1 MMEGKQDTS
10 ERSGSAFQA
19 AAAIPDMLNPLRC
32 FLLLDLCVR
41 MLLWTGALGLAFG
54 LANATRLW
62 PSESLTGAGWGLS
75 WLWAKRIAWFVI
87 SFNVFYVLGL
97 VALRLLTPAPR
108 EGRYPLNVG
117 RPSLQIMYAG
127 ILGAL
132 AKARYEA
139 PFPGFLVF
147 HLANL
152 PPLCW
157 LVGPIFGPKSKSC
170 YAVEP
175 HILDP
180 QGVTLG
186 RNVVIGFNAT
196 IAGHYQDRDSLTIK
210 RTIIED
216 NVVIGAHAGIG
227 GGVHIKAGAVIRAG
241 AMVLPNT
248 VVGENEFW
256 GGVPARKLRELPPT
270 GVGDE

>member
-1 MMEGKQDTS
+1 MSS
-10 ERSGSAFQA
+10 ESVQNAQPSSDAMPSPA
-19 AAAIPDMLNPLRC
+19 KMPDMCNAMRS

-54 LANATRLW
+54 LANATHLW
-62 PSESLTGAGWGLS
+62 PRENLAGAGWGLA
-75 WLWAKRIAWFVI
+75 WLWARRIGWFVI
-87 SFNVFYVLGL
+87 SFNIFYVLEL
-97 VALRLLTPAPR
+97 IVLRLLTPTPR
-108 EGRYPLNVG
+108 EGRYPFSTRGPN
-117 RPSLQIMYAG
+117 RQILYAG

-147 HLANL
+147 HIANL

-157 LVGPIFGPKSKSC
+157 LMSPIFGPKSKSC

-216 NVVIGAHAGIG
+216 NAVIGAHSAIG

-241 AMVLPNT
+241 AIVLPNT

-256 GGVPARKLRELPPT
+256 GGVPARKLRELPSS
-270 GVGDE
+270 GLM